1 MIEHLSSILENQE
14 SEILQ
19 PEKSAGE
26 FVEMFNP
33 SDLSPV
39 KILETVIEEQT

>member
-1 MIEHLSSILENQE
+1 
-14 SEILQ
+14 
-19 PEKSAGE
+19 
-26 FVEMFNP
+26 MFNP